1 MNNLYMYTEG
11 LLNTLF
17 GLVTR
22 IMPNRYIYIT
32 QKSVQTLLKCI
43 QINITNI
50 FIYFFP
56 NKGK

>member
-22 IMPNRYIYIT
+22 IMPNRYIYNT
-32 QKSVQTLLKCI
+32 KVCADAFKMH
-43 QINITNI
+43 TNKYYKHI